1 VSAGGDP
8 LRWAVVVP
16 TVGRPSLQRLLDT
29 LAAQTGPAPV
39 AVVVADDRRAGRGA
53 QDDADRLPPPLVL
66 TTGGACPAPVVVR
79 SGGRGPAAARN
90 AGWRALAGSAQA
102 GGAGAPVDW
111 VAFVDDDV
119 ELPPSWSSE
128 LAADLAAAGDRTGGV
143 QGRLRIP
150 LPAHR
155 RPTDWE
161 RGTAG
166 LAGAAW
172 ATADMAYRAEALE
185 AVGGFD
191 ERFPRAYR
199 EDADIA
205 LRVQRAG
212 WALERG
218 TRTAVHPVRPT
229 DDLVSLRVQRGNADD
244 ALMGALHGPRWRED
258 AQAPPGRLR
267 WHLATTAA
275 AALAVA
281 GLPAVLSGVLGG
293 RRGAAVLSAGGALA
307 WAGLTADFARRRIA
321 PGPRDAAEVRRMVLT
336 SATIPLAAVWHRAR
350 GAWRWRAGAQPW
362 PGPAGGPLRAV
373 LFDRDGTLVHDVPY
387 NGDPAQVRLVDG
399 AAEALA
405 RVRAAGLA
413 TGVVTNQSGIA
424 RRIITRAQAD
434 ATTAEA
440 VRRVG
445 GVDVVQSCP
454 HAPGDGCPCR
464 KPAPGMVLAAA
475 VRLGLAP
482 GQVAVVGD
490 IGADVGAAQAAGARG
505 VLVPTAT
512 TRPEEVEAARAA
524 GALAPDLSGA
534 LDLLLG
540 SRS

>member
-1 VSAGGDP
+1 MNDAEGREHRGSP
-8 LRWAVVVP
+8 RWAVVVP
-16 TVGRPSLQRLLDT
+16 TAGGPGPQRLLDA

-39 AVVVADDRRAGRGA
+39 AVVVVDDRRAGGGA
-53 QDDADRLPPPLVL
+53 HEDADRLPPPLVV
-66 TTGGACPAPVVVR
+66 TGGGACPDPLVVR

-90 AGWRALAGSAQA
+90 AGWRALAVPTAERTA
-102 GGAGAPVDW
+102 GPRVGW
-111 VAFVDDDV
+111 VVFLDDDV
-119 ELPPSWSSE
+119 ELPPTWSRG
-128 LAADLAAAGDRTGGV
+128 LAADLAAAGERTGGIV
-143 QGRLRIP
+143 GTVRGSGRASP
-150 LPAHR
+150 
-155 RPTDWE
+155 
-161 RGTAG
+161 
-166 LAGAAW
+166 GAV
-172 ATADMAYRAEALE
+172 YRAEALA

-191 ERFPRAYR
+191 ERLGRAHR
-199 EDADIA
+199 EHADIA
-205 LRVQRAG
+205 LRLQRAG
-212 WALERG
+212 WAVERG
-218 TRTAVHPVRPT
+218 ARTGVARARTADEGGGQQER
-229 DDLVSLRVQRGNADD
+229 DSADD
-244 ALMGALHGPRWRED
+244 ALMAALHGPAWREE
-258 AQAPPGRLR
+258 AQVPPGRLR

-281 GLPAVLSGVLGG
+281 GLPAVLRG
-293 RRGAAVLSAGGALA
+293 RPLPAPSAVGALA
-307 WAGLTADFARRRIA
+307 WAGLTADLALRRSA
-321 PGPRDAAEVRRMVLT
+321 SGPRGAAGVRRALLAPAAV
-336 SATIPLAAVWHRAR
+336 PLAAVWHRAR
-350 GAWRWRAGAQPW
+350 GAWRWRHGAQPW

-387 NGDPAQVRLVDG
+387 NGDPAKVVLVDG
-399 AAEALA
+399 AVEALA

-440 VRRVG
+440 VRRLG

-454 HAPGDGCPCR
+454 HGPGDGCPCR

-490 IGADVGAAQAAGARG
+490 IGADVGAARAAGARG

-512 TRPEEVEAARAA
+512 TRPEDVEAARAA
-524 GALAPDLSGA
+524 GVLAPDLSGA

>member
-1 VSAGGDP
+1 MSAGGGP

-29 LAAQTGPAPV
+29 LAAQTGPDPV
-39 AVVVADDRRAGRGA
+39 AVVVADDRRPGRGP
-53 QDDADRLPPPLVL
+53 QDDADRLPAPLVL
-66 TTGGACPAPVVVR
+66 TGGGACPDPVVVR

-90 AGWRALAGSAQA
+90 AGWRALRALAA
-102 GGAGAPVDW
+102 PADGGGTATHVDW

-119 ELPPSWSSE
+119 ELPPTWSSE

-143 QGRLRIP
+143 QGRLRVP

-172 ATADMAYRAEALE
+172 ATADMAYRAEALD

-218 TRTAVHPVRPT
+218 ARTAVHPVRPA
-229 DDLVSLRVQRGNADD
+229 DDWVSLRVQRGNADD
-244 ALMGALHGPRWRED
+244 ALMGALHGPRWREE

-281 GLPAVLSGVLGG
+281 GLPRALRG
-293 RRGAAVLSAGGALA
+293 RRGAGVLSAAGALA
-307 WAGLTADFARRRIA
+307 WAGLTADFARRRTA

-336 SATIPLAAVWHRAR
+336 SAAIPLAAVWHRAR
-350 GAWRWRAGAQPW
+350 GTWRWRTGAQPW

-399 AAEALA
+399 AAGALA

-424 RRIITRAQAD
+424 RGIITRAQAD

-440 VRRVG
+440 VRQVG

-482 GQVAVVGD
+482 RQVAVVGD
-490 IGADVGAAQAAGARG
+490 IGADVGAARAAGARG

-524 GALAPDLSGA
+524 GDLAPDLSGA